1 MFVYFI
7 MIRFNY
13 LCIPNFIFGG
23 VFFFLTLLATSI
35 FSMEAEVRLS
45 PPGMRS
51 IKKPTLF
58 IPADYSYPNRPIPL
72 PHYLGDSG
80 EPAAGWSAKYVATRR
95 FASDQSAWIYYRSAD
110 LSNSALGENGGF
122 GSALRIWPVGTT
134 LVIEIYKGDAR
145 LKNNQKPVEIAVMS
159 KIDNRNDSPNKSF
172 YSANWN
178 YERFQ
183 PHGASIITPAKV
195 HECHQCHSIAFHLT
209 GDLVFTQF
217 P

>member
-1 MFVYFI
+1 
-7 MIRFNY
+7 MIRIARNCTRMVI
-13 LCIPNFIFGG
+13 LAGA
-23 VFFFLTLLATSI
+23 FLFLALSAISLHST
-35 FSMEAEVRLS
+35 EAEVRLS
-45 PPGMRS
+45 PPGMRP
-51 IKKPTLF
+51 IKEPTLF

-72 PHYLGDSG
+72 PHYLADSG

-110 LSNSALGENGGF
+110 LRNSALRENGGF

-145 LKNNQKPVEIAVMS
+145 LRENQKPVEIAVMS
-159 KIDNRNDSPNKSF
+159 KIDIRNNSFNKRF

-183 PHGASIITPAKV
+183 PHGASFITPAKV

-209 GDLVFTQF
+209 GDLVFTLL